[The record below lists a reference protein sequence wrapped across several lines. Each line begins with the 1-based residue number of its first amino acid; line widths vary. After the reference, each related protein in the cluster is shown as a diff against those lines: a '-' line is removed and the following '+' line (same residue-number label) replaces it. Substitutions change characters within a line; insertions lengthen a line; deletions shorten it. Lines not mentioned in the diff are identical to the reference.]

1 MAVHQLFLSL
11 GGNLGNKREI
21 FADAVEMVGKKIGNP
36 VKVSSLYESPPWG
49 FRSKNLFWNQVLLV
63 ETVLSPLEVLG
74 KIRIIE
80 NSFGRKRIPG
90 RYLSRKMDID
100 ILLYDD
106 LILRT
111 DDLTIPHYHLA
122 NRKFILLPLSEIAPD
137 VVHPQSGEKISQLC
151 LQCADQTKM
160 MKVKEFQP

>member
-1 MAVHQLFLSL
+1 MAEHQLFLSL

-21 FADAVEMVGKKIGNP
+21 FTDAVERIAKSIG
-36 VKVSSLYESPPWG
+36 SLVRISFIYESPPWG

-63 ETVLSPLEVLG
+63 ETKLTPPEVLAE
-74 KIRIIE
+74 IRIIE
-80 NSFGRKRIPG
+80 NHFGRKRLPG

-106 LILRT
+106 LILQT
-111 DDLTIPHYHLA
+111 NDLTIPHPHLA

-137 VVHPQSGEKISQLC
+137 VVHPQYGEKISQLYR
-151 LQCADQTKM
+151 QCPDQAKIKKPET
-160 MKVKEFQP
+160 F